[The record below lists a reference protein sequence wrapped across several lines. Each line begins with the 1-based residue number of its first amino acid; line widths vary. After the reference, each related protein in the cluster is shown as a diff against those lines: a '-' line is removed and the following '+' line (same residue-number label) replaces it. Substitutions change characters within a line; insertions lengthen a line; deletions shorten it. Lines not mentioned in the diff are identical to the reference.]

1 MSKETRMTSRIP
13 AGSRGL
19 ALAAAVLLSSAASE
33 PASAQ
38 TALSGNQI
46 IQTMNSAAR
55 AAPPGLSAALIR
67 QAVQQHMIDNP
78 GMPITWKPLELLDSL
93 AQVDVQIQFALNS
106 AIIRPES
113 YATIGSI
120 ADALHHPVLGGY
132 KFVVTGN
139 TDTTGNRKDNLALSQ
154 ARADAVVE
162 ALTTTYR
169 VDPARVEAVG
179 LGQEALQDVK
189 NPKNPINRRV
199 QLINIGKY
207 LPGK

>member
-1 MSKETRMTSRIP
+1 MSRSIRTIFALS
-13 AGSRGL
+13 L
-19 ALAAAVLLSSAASE
+19 ALAAVGTLG

-38 TALSGNQI
+38 TSLTGSQI
-46 IQTMNSAAR
+46 VQTMGSAAR

-78 GMPITWKPLELLDSL
+78 GLPITWKPLELLNDL
-93 AQVDVQIQFALNS
+93 AQIDVQIQFALNS

-113 YATIGSI
+113 YSTIGSI
-120 ADALHHPVLGGY
+120 ADALHHPILGGY

-162 ALTTTYR
+162 ALTTTFH

-179 LGQEALQDVK
+179 LGEEALEDVK

>member
-1 MSKETRMTSRIP
+1 MTSRIP

-19 ALAAAVLLSSAASE
+19 ALAAAVLLASAASG

-162 ALTTTYR
+162 ALTTTYH

>member
-1 MSKETRMTSRIP
+1 MSKSTRNIS
-13 AGSRGL
+13 AASFGL
-19 ALAAAVLLSSAASE
+19 ALVSLLVGAVG

-38 TALSGNQI
+38 TALSGDQI
-46 IQTMNSAAR
+46 VQTMGSAAR

-67 QAVQQHMIDNP
+67 QAVQQHMVDNP
-78 GMPITWKPLELLDSL
+78 GMPITWQPLELLNNL
-93 AQVDVQIQFALNS
+93 AQIDVQIQFALNS

-113 YATIGSI
+113 YSTIGSM

-162 ALTTTYR
+162 ALTTTFS

-179 LGQEALQDVK
+179 LGEEALEDVK

>member
-1 MSKETRMTSRIP
+1 MSRSIRNTSLLSLAV
-13 AGSRGL
+13 AGML
-19 ALAAAVLLSSAASE
+19 AGGLSSAG
-33 PASAQ
+33 AQ
-38 TALSGNQI
+38 TALSGDQI
-46 IQTMNSAAR
+46 VQTMGSAAR

-78 GMPITWKPLELLDSL
+78 GMPITWKPLELLDNL
-93 AQVDVQIQFALNS
+93 AQIDVQIQFALNS

-113 YATIGSI
+113 YSTIGSI
-120 ADALHHPVLGGY
+120 ADALHHPILGGY

-162 ALTTTYR
+162 ALTTTFS

-179 LGQEALQDVK
+179 LGEEALEDVK

>member
-1 MSKETRMTSRIP
+1 MSRLIRTIS
-13 AGSRGL
+13 ALSL
-19 ALAAAVLLSSAASE
+19 VLAAAGVSGS
-33 PASAQ
+33 ASAQ

-46 IQTMNSAAR
+46 VQTMGSAAR

-78 GMPITWKPLELLDSL
+78 GLPITWKPLELLNNL
-93 AQVDVQIQFALNS
+93 AQIDVQIQFALNS

-113 YATIGSI
+113 YSTIGSM
-120 ADALHHPVLGGY
+120 ADALHHPILGGY

-162 ALTTTYR
+162 ALTTTFH

-179 LGQEALQDVK
+179 LGEEALEDVK

>member
-1 MSKETRMTSRIP
+1 MSRSIRNTS
-13 AGSRGL
+13 SL
-19 ALAAAVLLSSAASE
+19 SFALAAIALLGGAHN

-46 IQTMNSAAR
+46 VQTMGSAAR
-55 AAPPGLSAALIR
+55 AAPPGLTAALIR
-67 QAVQQHMIDNP
+67 EAVQQHMIDNP
-78 GMPITWKPLELLDSL
+78 GMPITWKPLELLNNL
-93 AQVDVQIQFALNS
+93 AQIDVQIQFALNS

-113 YATIGSI
+113 YSTIGSI

-162 ALTTTYR
+162 ALTTTFS

-179 LGQEALQDVK
+179 LGQEALEDVK

-199 QLINIGKY
+199 QLINIGRY

>member
-1 MSKETRMTSRIP
+1 MSRSIRNTS
-13 AGSRGL
+13 SL
-19 ALAAAVLLSSAASE
+19 SFALAAIALLSGAHN

-46 IQTMNSAAR
+46 VQTMGSAAR
-55 AAPPGLSAALIR
+55 AAPPGLTAALIR
-67 QAVQQHMIDNP
+67 EAVQQHMIDNP
-78 GMPITWKPLELLDSL
+78 GMPITWKPLELLNNL
-93 AQVDVQIQFALNS
+93 AQIDVQIQFALNS

-113 YATIGSI
+113 YSTIGSI

-162 ALTTTYR
+162 ALTTTFS

-179 LGQEALQDVK
+179 LGQEALEDVK

-199 QLINIGKY
+199 QLINIGRY

>member
-1 MSKETRMTSRIP
+1 MSRSIRNTS
-13 AGSRGL
+13 
-19 ALAAAVLLSSAASE
+19 LLSLAVAGMLAGGLGSAN
-33 PASAQ
+33 AQ
-38 TALSGNQI
+38 TALSGDQI
-46 IQTMNSAAR
+46 VQTMGSAAR
-55 AAPPGLSAALIR
+55 AAPPGLTAALIR

-78 GMPITWKPLELLDSL
+78 GMPITWKPLELLDNL
-93 AQVDVQIQFALNS
+93 AQIDVQIQFALNS

-113 YATIGSI
+113 YSTIGSM
-120 ADALHHPVLGGY
+120 ADALHHPILGGY

-162 ALTTTYR
+162 ALTTTFS
-169 VDPARVEAVG
+169 VDPSRVEAVG
-179 LGQEALQDVK
+179 LGEEALEDVK

>member
-1 MSKETRMTSRIP
+1 MSRSIRNTSLLSLAV
-13 AGSRGL
+13 AGML
-19 ALAAAVLLSSAASE
+19 AGGLSSAN
-33 PASAQ
+33 AQ
-38 TALSGNQI
+38 TALSGDQI
-46 IQTMNSAAR
+46 VQTMGSAAR
-55 AAPPGLSAALIR
+55 AAPPGLTAALIR

-78 GMPITWKPLELLDSL
+78 GMPITWKPLELLDNL
-93 AQVDVQIQFALNS
+93 AQIDVQIQFALNS

-113 YATIGSI
+113 YSTIGSM
-120 ADALHHPVLGGY
+120 ADALHHPILGGY

-162 ALTTTYR
+162 ALTTTFS
-169 VDPARVEAVG
+169 VDPSRVEAVG
-179 LGQEALQDVK
+179 LGEEALEDVK

>member
-1 MSKETRMTSRIP
+1 MSKSTRNIS
-13 AGSRGL
+13 AASFSL
-19 ALAAAVLLSSAASE
+19 ALAALLVGATG

-38 TALSGNQI
+38 TALNGNQI
-46 IQTMNSAAR
+46 VQTMGSAAR

-78 GMPITWKPLELLDSL
+78 GLPITWKPLELLNNL
-93 AQVDVQIQFALNS
+93 AQIDVQIQFALNS

-113 YATIGSI
+113 YSTIGSM

-162 ALTTTYR
+162 ALTTTFR

-179 LGQEALQDVK
+179 LGAEALEDVK

>member
-1 MSKETRMTSRIP
+1 MSKSTRNRS
-13 AGSRGL
+13 AASLSL
-19 ALAAAVLLSSAASE
+19 ALAALLVGAIG
-33 PASAQ
+33 PAGAQ
-38 TALSGNQI
+38 TALSGNEI
-46 IQTMNSAAR
+46 VQTMGSAAR

-78 GMPITWKPLELLDSL
+78 GMPITWKPLELLENL
-93 AQVDVQIQFALNS
+93 AQINVQIQFALNS

-113 YATIGSI
+113 YSTIGSM
-120 ADALHHPVLGGY
+120 ADALHHPVLAGY

-162 ALTTTYR
+162 ALTTTFR

-179 LGQEALQDVK
+179 LGEEALEDVK

>member
-1 MSKETRMTSRIP
+1 MLAGGLTS
-13 AGSRGL
+13 
-19 ALAAAVLLSSAASE
+19 
-33 PASAQ
+33 ASAQ
-38 TALSGNQI
+38 TALSGDQI
-46 IQTMNSAAR
+46 VQTMGSAAR

-78 GMPITWKPLELLDSL
+78 GMPITWKPLQLLDNL
-93 AQVDVQIQFALNS
+93 AQIDVQIQFALNS

-113 YATIGSI
+113 YSTIGSI
-120 ADALHHPVLGGY
+120 ADALHHPILGGY

-162 ALTTTYR
+162 ALTTTFS

-179 LGQEALQDVK
+179 LGEEALEDVK

>member
-1 MSKETRMTSRIP
+1 MSRSIRNTS
-13 AGSRGL
+13 
-19 ALAAAVLLSSAASE
+19 LLSLAVAGML
-33 PASAQ
+33 AGGLTYAGAQ
-38 TALSGNQI
+38 TALSGDQI
-46 IQTMNSAAR
+46 VQTMGSAAR

-78 GMPITWKPLELLDSL
+78 GMPITWKPLQLLDNL
-93 AQVDVQIQFALNS
+93 AQINVQIQFALNS

-113 YATIGSI
+113 YSTIGSI
-120 ADALHHPVLGGY
+120 ADALHHPILGGY
-132 KFVVTGN
+132 KFVITGN

-162 ALTTTYR
+162 ALTTTFS

-179 LGQEALQDVK
+179 LGEEALEDVK

>member
-1 MSKETRMTSRIP
+1 MSRSIRNTS
-13 AGSRGL
+13 
-19 ALAAAVLLSSAASE
+19 LLSLAVAGMLAGGLTSAG
-33 PASAQ
+33 AQ
-38 TALSGNQI
+38 TALSGDQI
-46 IQTMNSAAR
+46 VQTMGSAAR

-78 GMPITWKPLELLDSL
+78 GMPITWKPLELLDNL
-93 AQVDVQIQFALNS
+93 AQIDVQIQFALNS

-113 YATIGSI
+113 YSTIGSI
-120 ADALHHPVLGGY
+120 ADALHHPILGGY

-162 ALTTTYR
+162 ALTTTFS

-179 LGQEALQDVK
+179 LGEEALEDVK

>member
-1 MSKETRMTSRIP
+1 MSRSIRNTSSLSFAFAVI
-13 AGSRGL
+13 
-19 ALAAAVLLSSAASE
+19 ALLGGTHI

-46 IQTMNSAAR
+46 VQTMGSAAR

-78 GMPITWKPLELLDSL
+78 GMPITWKPLELLNNL
-93 AQVDVQIQFALNS
+93 AQIDVQIQFALNS

-113 YATIGSI
+113 YSTIGSM

-162 ALTTTYR
+162 ALTTTFS

-179 LGQEALQDVK
+179 LGQEALEDVK

-199 QLINIGKY
+199 QLINIGRY

>member
-1 MSKETRMTSRIP
+1 MSKSTRNIS
-13 AGSRGL
+13 AASFGL
-19 ALAAAVLLSSAASE
+19 ALVSLLVGATG

-38 TALSGNQI
+38 TALSGDQI
-46 IQTMNSAAR
+46 VQTMGSAAR

-67 QAVQQHMIDNP
+67 QAVQQHMVDNP
-78 GMPITWKPLELLDSL
+78 GMPITWQPLELLNNL
-93 AQVDVQIQFALNS
+93 AQIDVQIQFALNS

-113 YATIGSI
+113 YSTIGSM

-162 ALTTTYR
+162 ALTTTFS

-179 LGQEALQDVK
+179 LGEEALEDVK

>member
-1 MSKETRMTSRIP
+1 MSRSIRTIFALS
-13 AGSRGL
+13 L
-19 ALAAAVLLSSAASE
+19 ALAAVGMLGS
-33 PASAQ
+33 ASAQ
-38 TALSGNQI
+38 TSLTGSQI
-46 IQTMNSAAR
+46 VQTMGSAAR

-78 GMPITWKPLELLDSL
+78 GLPITWKPLELLNDL
-93 AQVDVQIQFALNS
+93 AQIDVQIQFALNS

-113 YATIGSI
+113 YSTIGSI
-120 ADALHHPVLGGY
+120 ADALHHPILGGY

-162 ALTTTYR
+162 ALTTTFH

-179 LGQEALQDVK
+179 LGEEALEDVK

>member
-1 MSKETRMTSRIP
+1 MSKNIRTTSRAS
-13 AGSRGL
+13 AGSRAL
-19 ALAAAVLLSSAASE
+19 ALAAAALLASLMSG
-33 PASAQ
+33 PAGAQ
-38 TALSGNQI
+38 TALSGAQI
-46 IQTMNSAAR
+46 VQTMNSAAH
-55 AAPPGLSAALIR
+55 AAPPGLTAALIR

-78 GMPITWKPLELLDSL
+78 GMPITWKPLELLDHL
-93 AQVDVQIQFALNS
+93 AQIDVQIQFALNS

-132 KFVVTGN
+132 KFVVAGN
-139 TDTTGNRKDNLALSQ
+139 TDTTGNRKDNLVLSQ

-162 ALTTTYR
+162 ALTTIYR
-169 VDPARVEAVG
+169 VDPSRVEAVG